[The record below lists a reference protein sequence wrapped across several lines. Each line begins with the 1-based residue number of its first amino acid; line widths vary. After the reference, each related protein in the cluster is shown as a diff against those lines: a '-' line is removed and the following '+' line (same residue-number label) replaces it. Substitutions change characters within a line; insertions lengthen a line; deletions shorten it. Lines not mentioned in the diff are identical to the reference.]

1 VAEWAMLYG
10 AIIGALVGL
19 LVWLACFIAAGL
31 SKAGGRPFPANA
43 MTCLTM
49 LPPAEALASV
59 RRGLQSPYFVDETG
73 TTSEAISLASPP
85 NFMNYGFF
93 VFVRARPHPE
103 GSTLVEVAC
112 TSRNPLPAAVP
123 ARIQQEALQM
133 VRTAVS
139 GA

>member
-1 VAEWAMLYG
+1 MLYG
-10 AIIGALVGL
+10 AIVGAIAGS
-19 LVWLACFIAAGL
+19 LVWLVFYIASSASKAAGR
-31 SKAGGRPFPANA
+31 AFPANT

-49 LPPAEALASV
+49 LPPAEALQAV
-59 RRGLQSPYFVDETG
+59 RQGLQAPYAVDETG
-73 TTSEAISLASPP
+73 TAPDAIVLASPP
-85 NFMNYGFF
+85 NFKNYGFF

-133 VRTAVS
+133 VRTAVG